1 MPTIYDNIENK
12 LTEGLEKFLKDAKR
26 TDLCVGYFNLR
37 GWNAIESTIDTLTG
51 EEIAEGEEQKF
62 RVCRL
67 LIGMHSTPQEM
78 IKDQFSID
86 DIKEIDNKRA
96 ATLKK
101 RLALEFKEQLT
112 LGTPSDKDE
121 MTLRKLYRQLKD
133 GRVVVK
139 LYLRNRLHAK
149 LYISYPNHNL
159 TPKAALLG
167 SSNLTFSGLSFQGEL
182 NIDVLEQDAASKLVK
197 WFEERWNDSKS
208 YDITKDLI
216 EVIETSWAT
225 EKPIPPY
232 HIYLKIAYHLSQE
245 ARAGINEY
253 KLPRVF
259 EKKLLDFQQKAV
271 LVATHHLQ
279 KRGGVIIGD
288 VVGLGKTITA
298 TAVAKIMEE
307 DFYYE
312 TLIICPKNLTQMWED
327 YAYKY
332 QLHAKVIS
340 QSIVQNIL
348 PELSRYRLVIIDE
361 SHNMR
366 NSEGSRYRAIKEYIS
381 KNESKVIMLTATPYN
396 KSFIDL
402 SNQLRLF
409 IPDDADLGISPDEYI
424 KLIGGQ
430 VKFNAQHNDTFIR
443 SIKAFEK
450 SNIADDWRELMR
462 LYLVRRT
469 RSFIKSNYA
478 VIDPQNNKPY
488 LLFSDNSRQYLPER
502 IPSKLEFG
510 FNNSD
515 NFDLYAKFYSQDV
528 VETINNLFLP
538 RYGLGNYVKKNILKP
553 LTNDEKRI
561 LENLSR
567 AGRRLMGFCRTNI
580 FKRLESSGY
589 AFLLTLKRH
598 LLRNYVYIYACQNGL
613 DIPIGKNEMLNFDDY
628 IDDEDIEEIEG
639 NNINGKVSSYLDNAK
654 GVYQDIYIANK
665 ARFDWLNSNL
675 FEHSIINELKH
686 DCNLI
691 QSILEIGKDWKAE
704 NDRKLIALY
713 NLIVNKHADEKI
725 LVFTQYADTAKYIFN
740 YLKFKNVEKVE
751 VVTGDSE
758 SPTQLAYRFSP
769 ISNEKNDIIKKEN
782 ELRIL
787 IATDVLS
794 EGQNLQD
801 SHIVVNYDLPWA
813 IIRLIQRAGRVD
825 RIGQQADKIICY
837 SFLPEAGIENII
849 NLRNRL
855 RTRITQNADVIG
867 SDEQFFEGDPI
878 NIADLYNEK
887 SGILD
892 ETDDDTEV
900 DLSSQAYQIWLN
912 AIKEHPYLQKTIIDL
927 SNVSYSTKQEQNVKE
942 DNAIV
947 YVRTAD
953 DNDVLALVNDKGEI
967 ITKSQIAILKAA
979 ACNYN
984 TKSEEKIY
992 NHHEIVKTALI
1003 QIFADEKNSGISL
1016 GKKTSVKYKVFS
1028 ILERYC
1034 NENNGSFLV
1043 TDELKKAVDDIL
1055 KYPLKEN
1062 AKDTLN
1068 RQIKANI
1075 NEYDLADLVVD
1086 LSKQD
1091 KLCIINEHENE
1102 NRTPQIICSMGIK
1115 KG

>member
-12 LTEGLEKFLKDAKR
+12 LTEGLEKLLKDAKR

-37 GWNAIESTIDTLTG
+37 GWDAIVNTIDTLTG
-51 EEIAEGEEQKF
+51 EEIPEGEELKF

-67 LIGMHSTPQEM
+67 LIGMHHNPNDLIREQY
-78 IKDQFSID
+78 SIEEN
-86 DIKEIDNKRA
+86 KEIDNKKA
-96 ATLKK
+96 AAFKK

-112 LGTPSDKDE
+112 IGTPTDKDE
-121 MTLRKLYRQLKD
+121 IVLRKLCQQLKN
-133 GRVVVK
+133 GRVSVK
-139 LYLRNRLHAK
+139 LYLRNKLHAK
-149 LYISYPNHNL
+149 LYISYPNNNL

-167 SSNLTFSGLSFQGEL
+167 SSNLTFSGLSQQGEL
-182 NIDVLEQDAASKLVK
+182 NIDVLEQDAASKLVN
-197 WFEERWNDSKS
+197 WFEEKWNDSKS

-225 EKPIPPY
+225 ENPIPPY
-232 HIYLKIAYHLSQE
+232 YIYLKIAYHLSQE

-259 EKKLLDFQQKAV
+259 DNKLLDFQQKAV

-298 TAVAKIMEE
+298 IAVAKIMEE
-307 DFYYE
+307 DFYLE

-327 YAYKY
+327 YAHKY
-332 QLHAKVIS
+332 QLHAKIIS
-340 QSIVQNIL
+340 QSVVQNEL
-348 PELSRYRLVIIDE
+348 PELRRYRLVIIDE
-361 SHNMR
+361 SHNLR
-366 NSEGSRYRAIKEYIS
+366 NSEGVRYRAIKEYIF

-409 IPDDADLGISPDEYI
+409 IADDADLGISPDEYI
-424 KLIGGQ
+424 KQIGGQ
-430 VKFNAQHNDTFIR
+430 VKFNAQHNDIFIR

-450 SNIADDWRELMR
+450 SNLADDWRELMR
-462 LYLVRRT
+462 LYLIRRT

-478 VIDPQNNKPY
+478 KIDPQDNKPY
-488 LLFSDNSRQYLPER
+488 LLFSNNNRQYLPER
-502 IPSKLEFG
+502 IPAKLEFG
-510 FNNSD
+510 FNNDDS
-515 NFDLYAKFYSQDV
+515 FDLYAKFYSQDV

-538 RYGLGNYVKKNILKP
+538 RYGLGNYVKKNIVRP

-598 LLRNYVYIYACQNGL
+598 LLRNYVYIYVCQNGL

-628 IDDEDIEEIEG
+628 IDDEDIEAADENI
-639 NNINGKVSSYLDNAK
+639 INGSENNYLNNAK
-654 GVYQDIYIANK
+654 RVYEDIYLVNK
-665 ARFDWLNSNL
+665 KRFDWLNSNL
-675 FEHSIINELKH
+675 FENSIINELKH
-686 DCNLI
+686 DCDLI
-691 QSILEIGKDWKAE
+691 QSILEIGRDWEEE

-713 NLIVNKHADEKI
+713 RLIVNKHPNEKI

-740 YLKFKNVEKVE
+740 YLKLKNVEKIE
-751 VVTGDSE
+751 VVTGGSE
-758 SPTQLAYRFSP
+758 NPTQLAYRFSP
-769 ISNEKNDIIKKEN
+769 ISNEKTNIQKEN
-782 ELRIL
+782 ELRVL

-801 SHIVVNYDLPWA
+801 AYIVVNYDLPWA

-825 RIGQQADKIICY
+825 RIGQQSDRIICY

-855 RTRITQNADVIG
+855 RTRINQNAEVLG

-887 SGILD
+887 AGILD
-892 ETDDDTEV
+892 ESDDDSEV

-912 AIKEHPYLQKTIIDL
+912 AIKLHPHLQKTVIDL
-927 SNVSYSTKQEQNVKE
+927 SNVSYSTKQEQNIKE

-953 DNDVLALVNDKGEI
+953 DNDVLALVNNKGEI
-967 ITKSQIAILKAA
+967 ITKSQTAILKAA
-979 ACNYN
+979 ACDYN
-984 TKSEEKIY
+984 TKAVEKIS
-992 NHHEIVKTALI
+992 NHHEIVKNALI
-1003 QIFADEKNSGISL
+1003 QIFADEKNSGVSL
-1016 GKKTSVKYKVFS
+1016 GKKTGVKFKVYS
-1028 ILERYC
+1028 RLERFC
-1034 NENNGSFLV
+1034 NVNNGTFFV
-1043 TDELKKAVDDIL
+1043 TDELKKAVDEIL

-1068 RQIKANI
+1068 RQLKANI
-1075 NEYDLADLVVD
+1075 DDYDLANLVVD

-1091 KLCIINEHENE
+1091 KLCVITEEE
-1102 NRTPQIICSMGIK
+1102 KFNREPQIICTLGIK

>member
-1 MPTIYDNIENK
+1 MPTIYDNIENY

-37 GWNAIESTIDTLTG
+37 GWNAIENTIDTLTG
-51 EEIAEGEEQKF
+51 EEIPEGEEQKF

-67 LIGMHSTPQEM
+67 LIGMHNNPHEIIREQY
-78 IKDQFSID
+78 SIEEN
-86 DIKEIDNKRA
+86 KEIDNKKA
-96 ATLKK
+96 AALKK

-112 LGTPSDKDE
+112 IGTPTDKDE
-121 MTLRKLYRQLKD
+121 TVLRKLCQQLKN
-133 GRVVVK
+133 GRVAVK
-139 LYLRNRLHAK
+139 LYLRNKLHAK
-149 LYISYPNHNL
+149 LYISYPNNNL

-167 SSNLTFSGLSFQGEL
+167 SSNLTFSGLSHQGEL
-182 NIDVLEQDAASKLVK
+182 NIDVLEQDAASKLVN

-225 EKPIPPY
+225 EKPILPY
-232 HIYLKIAYHLSQE
+232 YIYLKIAYHLSQE

-259 EKKLLDFQQKAV
+259 DNKLLDFQQKAV

-307 DFYYE
+307 DFYLE

-327 YAYKY
+327 YAHKY
-332 QLHAKVIS
+332 QLRAKVIS
-340 QSIVQNIL
+340 QSVVQNDL
-348 PELSRYRLVIIDE
+348 PELRRYRLVIIDE
-361 SHNMR
+361 SHNLR
-366 NSEGSRYRAIKEYIS
+366 NSEGARYRAIKEYIF

-409 IPDDADLGISPDEYI
+409 IADDADLGISPDEYI

-478 VIDPQNNKPY
+478 IVDPQNNKPY
-488 LLFSDNSRQYLPER
+488 LLFNNNSRQYLPER

-510 FNNSD
+510 FNNAD
-515 NFDLYAKFYSQDV
+515 NCDLYAKFYSQDV

-538 RYGLGNYVKKNILKP
+538 RYGLGNYVKKNIIRP

-628 IDDEDIEEIEG
+628 IDDEDIEEADENI
-639 NNINGKVSSYLDNAK
+639 INGKENNYLNNAK
-654 GVYQDIYIANK
+654 GVYEDIYVANK
-665 ARFDWLNSNL
+665 TRFDWLSFDI
-675 FEHSIINELKH
+675 FEKNIIRELKH

-691 QSILEIGKDWKAE
+691 QGILDIGKDWKAE
-704 NDRKLIALY
+704 NDRKLMALY
-713 NLIVNKHADEKI
+713 RLVVNKHANEKI

-740 YLKFKNVEKVE
+740 YLKLKNVEKIE

-769 ISNEKNDIIKKEN
+769 VSNEKTNIKKEN
-782 ELRIL
+782 ELRVL

-825 RIGQQADKIICY
+825 RIGQQSDKILCY

-855 RTRITQNADVIG
+855 RTRINQNADVLG

-892 ETDDDTEV
+892 EPDDDSEV

-912 AIKEHPYLQKTIIDL
+912 AIKLHPHLQKTVIDL
-927 SNVSYSTKQEQNVKE
+927 SNVSYSTKQEQSVKD

-947 YVRTAD
+947 YVRTAE
-953 DNDVLALVNDKGEI
+953 DNDVLALVNNKGEI
-967 ITKSQIAILKAA
+967 ITKSQTAILKAA

-984 TKSEEKIY
+984 TKAEEKIS
-992 NHHEIVKTALI
+992 NHHEIVKNALK
-1003 QIFADEKNSGISL
+1003 QIFADEKNSGVSL

-1028 ILERYC
+1028 ILERFC
-1034 NENNGSFLV
+1034 NENNGTFLV
-1043 TDELKKAVDDIL
+1043 TDELKKAVDEIL

-1068 RQIKANI
+1068 RQLKANI
-1075 NEYDLADLVVD
+1075 DEYDLAELVVD

-1091 KLCIINEHENE
+1091 KLCVITEEENF
-1102 NRTPQIICSMGIK
+1102 NREPQIICSMGIK